1 MSLLAIF
8 KGWLGETST
17 ALANRLVLDDK
28 IYTTI
33 NNVTLPTSHGTT
45 QIDHVIVSRYGLFV
59 VETKNMKGWI
69 FGDER
74 SKQWTVSVFGSKHRF
89 QNPLHQNYRHTM
101 ALSEFLGVDHSK
113 LHSVVMFWGDAEFK
127 TPMPAN
133 VMTQGYGS
141 YIKSKQDVLF
151 SDAEVTQL
159 VEALRTGMLPKTWA
173 TRTAHIQSLRERYSS
188 STTCPKC
195 GSPLVQRTAKS
206 GLNAGKPF
214 LGCSGYPKCR
224 HTAPY
229 EQSLDPGLTG

>member
-28 IYTTI
+28 IYTSI
-33 NNVTLPTSHGTT
+33 NNVTIPTSHGTT
-45 QIDHVIVSRYGLFV
+45 QIDHVIVSPYGLFV

-101 ALSEFLGVDHSK
+101 ALSEFLDVDHSK
-113 LHSVVMFWGDAEFK
+113 LQSVVMFWGDAEFK

-151 SDAEVTQL
+151 SDEEVVQL

-173 TRTAHIQSLRERYSS
+173 TRSAHIQSLKERHSS

-229 EQSLDPGLTG
+229 NEPLDPGLTG